1 MKTIGAYEA
10 KTRLS
15 RILEDVRE
23 GESFAI
29 TKHGVTV
36 ALLIPAEARP
46 DVEATVRAVRA
57 FRAGKR
63 LGKGLA
69 VGDLV
74 REGRRR

>member
-29 TKHGVTV
+29 TKHGVPV

-46 DVEATVRAVRA
+46 DVEGTIRALRD

-63 LGKGLA
+63 LGKGLS